1 MVSIERVEG
10 GHEVGEEWTRR
21 NQGSGISVLEPTVH
35 LGEVSGQR
43 AKTGCGFVEK
53 GC

>member
-1 MVSIERVEG
+1 MKKVEEAMKLERRK
-10 GHEVGEEWTRR
+10 WARR
-21 NQGSGISVLEPTVH
+21 NQGSNISVLEPIIH

-43 AKTGCGFVEK
+43 VKTGCGFVEK